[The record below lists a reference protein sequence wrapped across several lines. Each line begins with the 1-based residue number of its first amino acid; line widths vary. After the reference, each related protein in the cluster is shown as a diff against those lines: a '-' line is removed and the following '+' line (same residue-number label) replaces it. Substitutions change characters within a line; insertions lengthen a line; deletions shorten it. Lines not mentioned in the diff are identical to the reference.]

1 MSETTETICH
11 WEQVQRQW
19 KWEWASYHPHARVF
33 WTAGGEDGTTELV
46 EDATLAPEPPELK
59 VDLCFGSRWE
69 KVSGTGTNVVVA
81 TADLAEG
88 ETPVGEGWR
97 LAETVGR

>member
-19 KWEWASYHPHARVF
+19 KWEWASYHSHVPVF
-33 WTAGGEDGTTELV
+33 WTADREGGTTELL
-46 EDATLAPEPPELK
+46 DRASLAPEPP
-59 VDLCFGSRWE
+59 DLRADLTYGSRWE

-81 TADLAEG
+81 EVDLPES
-88 ETPVGEGWR
+88 ESPDGEGWR